1 MDAGGAPTS
10 RGTIMSIEVQQLQTW
25 IGAEV
30 LDGAG
35 QKLGKLE
42 EVYFRDSLPV
52 AVGIRSGL
60 VGHKHHAATLRGATV
75 SRDALHL
82 DAAAATVPTTDTERL
97 GAEQLTKLAAQDDR
111 LLAVEPGDL
120 EGWHARVEREAA
132 EAQARADAEKLSAEA
147 SRRADDEDAANLRAG
162 EAAHQAKKAQ
172 REHEAAE
179 IRAQQARSEAELP
192 G

>member
-1 MDAGGAPTS
+1 
-10 RGTIMSIEVQQLQTW
+10 MSIEAQQLQTW

-52 AVGIRSGL
+52 AVAIRSGL

-75 SRDALHL
+75 SRDSLHL
-82 DAAAATVPTTDTERL
+82 DAASATIPSTDTERL
-97 GAEQLTKLAAQDDR
+97 GPEQLTKLAAQDDR

-120 EGWHARVEREAA
+120 EGWHARVERIAA
-132 EAQARADAEKLSAEA
+132 ESQAQVDAEKLSAQA
-147 SRRADDEDAANLRAG
+147 SLRAEEEDAANLRAG
-162 EAAHQAKKAQ
+162 EADRQAEEARRA
-172 REHEAAE
+172 REDAE
-179 IRAQQARSEAELP
+179 VRAQQARIDAGVTRSEPA
-192 G
+192 

>member
-1 MDAGGAPTS
+1 
-10 RGTIMSIEVQQLQTW
+10 MSIEAQQLQTW

-60 VGHKHHAATLRGATV
+60 VSHKHHAATLRGATV
-75 SRDALHL
+75 SRDTLHL
-82 DAAAATVPTTDTERL
+82 DAASATVPATDPERL

-120 EGWHARVEREAA
+120 EGWHARVERIAA
-132 EAQARADAEKLSAEA
+132 EAQAQADAEKLSTEA
-147 SRRADDEDAANLRAG
+147 SHRADEEAAANLRAG
-162 EAAHQAKKAQ
+162 EADRQADEAHRA
-172 REHEAAE
+172 HEAAE
-179 IRAQQARSEAELP
+179 VRAQQARTEAELP